1 MDMVLYQ
8 GLDLDQKTLLKW
20 LAIVFSFR
28 DDSLTNTS
36 SKMNWA
42 IICSLD
48 PYNAEININDT
59 EIFQSNRGSF

>member
-1 MDMVLYQ
+1 MMLYQ

-20 LAIVFSFR
+20 LTVVLSFR

-36 SKMNWA
+36 SRMSWG

-48 PYNAEININDT
+48 PYNSEINISHT
-59 EIFQSNRGSF
+59 EIFQSSKGFYP